1 MKTNEERIKKNL
13 QLRLQNN
20 EKIKKKKKKNTKKTF
35 PLSSREHGKSIS
47 QQYQKQKNK
56 IGSTQVSTNKKIKKR
71 LNCSVPT
78 SVLFGWLVY
87 QVLVSK

>member
-1 MKTNEERIKKNL
+1 MKKESKRIYSYGYRITKKT
-13 QLRLQNN
+13 
-20 EKIKKKKKKNTKKTF
+20 KKKKKKKKKTRKRRF
-35 PLSSREHGKSIS
+35 PCRRENMENQY

-56 IGSTQVSTNKKIKKR
+56 IGRTQVSTNKKIKKR